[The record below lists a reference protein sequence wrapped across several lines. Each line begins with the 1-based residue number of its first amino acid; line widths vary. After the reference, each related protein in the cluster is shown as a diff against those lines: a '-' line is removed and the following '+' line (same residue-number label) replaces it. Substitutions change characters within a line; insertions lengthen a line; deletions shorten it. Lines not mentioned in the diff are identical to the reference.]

1 MKNNNKIIIII
12 LSILILVV
20 VVSGCTSFFKGG
32 TNSTYNGKE
41 VSFVYPSDY
50 TITQING
57 NGAPLIL
64 RGQKTVVDM
73 FQVQRIF
80 INESF
85 DKYVNETKHNVFDGY
100 PTMQPKLVNETNLTV
115 DGSKV
120 YQMNYVIVFQGIP
133 YNNTYTIFDRNSS
146 RYLIY
151 FSGNNNTNYN
161 SNIVLNSFKIKN
173 PSKMSIY
180 DQIYD
185 LISNL

>member
-1 MKNNNKIIIII
+1 MKNNNKIIIVI
-12 LSILILVV
+12 LTILILVV
-20 VVSGCTSFFKGG
+20 VVSGCTSFLKKG

-64 RGQKTVVDM
+64 KGEKTVVDI
-73 FQVQRIF
+73 FQVQKII

-85 DKYVNETKHNVFDGY
+85 DKFVNETKHSVLDGY
-100 PTMQPKLVNETNLTV
+100 PTMKPQLVNETNLTV

-120 YQMNYVIVFQGIP
+120 YQMNYVMIIQGIP
-133 YNNTYTIFDRNSS
+133 YNNTYTIFDKNSS
-146 RYLIY
+146 RYIIY
-151 FSGNNNTNYN
+151 FSGNNTDYY
-161 SNIVLNSFKIKN
+161 SNMVLNSFKVKN

-185 LISNL
+185 LISNI

>member
-1 MKNNNKIIIII
+1 LKNNNKIIIVI

-20 VVSGCTSFFKGG
+20 VVSGCTSLFKGR

-57 NGAPLIL
+57 NGALLIL

-73 FQVQRIF
+73 FQVQRMF

-85 DKYVNETKHNVFDGY
+85 DEFVNETKHNVFDRY
-100 PTMQPKLVNETNLTV
+100 PTMKPKLVNETNLTV

-120 YQMNYVIVFQGIP
+120 YQMNYVMVFQGIP
-133 YNNTYTIFDRNSS
+133 YNNTYTLFDR
-146 RYLIY
+146 
-151 FSGNNNTNYN
+151 
-161 SNIVLNSFKIKN
+161 IVQDILYIFQGI
-173 PSKMSIY
+173 I
-180 DQIYD
+180 QIIIQI
-185 LISNL
+185 LF